1 MKVTVASITCSYE
14 IKCDGRI
21 LVTGKTKYPF
31 VNKVLKPVRFPK
43 DIKDI
48 KELLERILDK

>member
-14 IKCDGRI
+14 IKCDGRV
-21 LVTGKTKYPF
+21 LVAGKARYPF

-43 DIKDI
+43 DIK
-48 KELLERILDK
+48 ELLERILDK